1 MSEVECFRGE
11 LKRLFYVYDDDNS
24 GYLEQDEVRKM
35 VDDLRFSMY
44 LPKSD
49 NDMQKRLMNLLD
61 EDGSGGVD
69 LDELLNSVHLV
80 FPIIQEPG
88 EDLIDFLTD
97 EFYDIDFDDSG
108 F

>member
-1 MSEVECFRGE
+1 
-11 LKRLFYVYDDDNS
+11 
-24 GYLEQDEVRKM
+24 
-35 VDDLRFSMY
+35 
-44 LPKSD
+44 
-49 NDMQKRLMNLLD
+49 MNLLD

-108 F
+108 FQEKEELCILFNKICCKEDFKVCEHWMIDYILEQIDIDGNGKLDLEEVIHNYRQVL